1 MTDINGSKTSVAMIA
16 GGLITG
22 MNKRFTNGAQSL
34 TFGGGAVNTTV
45 TAAIANLQ
53 AIVDNRAAVT
63 TAQAA
68 AKAKVA
74 QEDAQ
79 MPALLAFLR
88 ELEAFIR
95 LNFGADAT
103 ALADFALTPPKART
117 PMTTEQKAV
126 ATAKA
131 AATRK
136 VRGAS
141 KTATGNV
148 QATLVVTPAPAAA
161 TAPAKA

>member
-1 MTDINGSKTSVAMIA
+1 MTDINDSKTSVATIA

-22 MNKRFTNGAQSL
+22 MKKRFTNGAQPL

-45 TAAIANLQ
+45 TATIANLQ

-74 QEDAQ
+74 LEDAQ

-95 LNFGADAT
+95 LSFGADAT
-103 ALADFALTPPKART
+103 ALADFALAPPKART
-117 PMTTEQKAV
+117 PMTAEQKAV

-148 QATLVVTPAPAAA
+148 QATLVVTPGPAA
-161 TAPAKA
+161 TAPVKA

>member
-1 MTDINGSKTSVAMIA
+1 MTDTNDSKKSVATIA

-22 MNKRFTNGAQSL
+22 MNKRFASGAQTL

-53 AIVDNRAAVT
+53 TIVDNRAAVT

-68 AKAKVA
+68 AKAKIA

-95 LNFGADAT
+95 LTFGADAT
-103 ALADFALTPPKART
+103 ALADFALAPPKART
-117 PMTTEQKAV
+117 PMTAEQKAV
-126 ATAKA
+126 AQAKA

-136 VRGAS
+136 ARDAA
-141 KTATGNV
+141 KTAIGNV
-148 QATLVVTPAPAAA
+148 QATLVVTPAPAA
-161 TAPAKA
+161 TSPVKA